1 MNIYENLPLTPN
13 DMFSMMTWVLIG
25 VLIWFIFDFISGDK
39 Y

>member
-13 DMFSMMTWVLIG
+13 DMFSMMTWVLIV